1 MLAAPRILVLVQGT
15 NHAALSFARR
25 WDPIRALYT
34 ARFVPRALIL
44 QYHSSTACTK
54 SFRYVFNPNV
64 ASAACAFSYAT
75 VSHALRVATTM
86 LAHWV

>member
-1 MLAAPRILVLVQGT
+1 MLAAPRILALVQGT

-44 QYHSSTACTK
+44 QYYSFTACSK
-54 SFRYVFNPNV
+54 SFGYVFNPNV
-64 ASAACAFSYAT
+64 ASAACACSYTT
-75 VSHALRVATTM
+75 VSHALRVATIM